1 MIDKTKKILEAK
13 QQAILN
19 GGICLSDK
27 YINNKEKLEWKCS
40 NSNHPSWF
48 SSFSTVVNLKCWC
61 PICGIKSNSKKRKHT
76 KGLEIAQKY
85 AQDKGGSCL
94 STEYIGSR
102 AKLEWKCSNLNHSS
116 WFASFD
122 GVVNNKS
129 WCPPC
134 GIINNSE
141 KRKIKNGLE
150 QAKLHA
156 ITQGGSCLST
166 EYIASRDKLE
176 WKCSNSNHSSW
187 FASFDSVINN
197 NRWCVHCA
205 NDKNFTKWR
214 TEGLI
219 GAHAYA
225 KSRGGLCLSTEFL
238 NGNTKIE
245 WKCSNPDHSSWF
257 GSYQQVTSKKSWCAR
272 CKGESAK
279 EFKVRNILN
288 YLFDTDFINTR
299 TLSWNINPNT
309 NRNLE
314 LDGYCDNL
322 KIAFEFQ
329 GDHHT
334 KLAFRNTQNK
344 LYDIQEKDKIKKQN
358 CINNNVKLII
368 IHEIKKQNFN
378 DFYKEI
384 LKGIEQADLSIEEDR
399 KNNILKL
406 KELYHLYPVNDK
418 QEKYLKEAKEYAFSR
433 NGQCLSTKYI
443 NSTEKL
449 EWKCSNINH
458 PTWFT
463 TFHSVI
469 KNKSWCKHCSFKNRK
484 NNKQDIF

>member
-85 AQDKGGSCL
+85 AQDKGGS
-94 STEYIGSR
+94 
-102 AKLEWKCSNLNHSS
+102 
-116 WFASFD
+116 
-122 GVVNNKS
+122 
-129 WCPPC
+129 
-134 GIINNSE
+134 
-141 KRKIKNGLE
+141 
-150 QAKLHA
+150 
-156 ITQGGSCLST
+156 
-166 EYIASRDKLE
+166 
-176 WKCSNSNHSSW
+176 
-187 FASFDSVINN
+187 
-197 NRWCVHCA
+197 
-205 NDKNFTKWR
+205 
-214 TEGLI
+214 
-219 GAHAYA
+219 
-225 KSRGGLCLSTEFL
+225 CLSTEFL